1 MLGIRFFVL
10 FAAFGILASDALT
23 ARAFAQ
29 AAATSSVPLPT
40 ARPGTKDTKSAGK
53 PDTKSAAK
61 PDNKTDSKTS
71 SKSVAPS
78 AAKAGTKKSAAA
90 ATKLVTEKS
99 GAHKPAPPIRGSLA
113 TGSTPAV
120 PVSALPGNLALRPA
134 IPQAPVLP
142 MAVAPTASTAPMD
155 ITAVKQAIDLVAKN
169 RTDDATNIEGTIS
182 DPLARKLV
190 EWVILRSDNGATDF
204 SRYINFIAANPSWP
218 SIVLVAPPRRRRAVG
233 RARRPADGDRLL
245 PLRTAAHR
253 QRTFRAGAGAD
264 VARRQRRR
272 RGDAARDLAQRWLLG
287 GS

>member
-10 FAAFGILASDALT
+10 FAVFGILTSDALT

-29 AAATSSVPLPT
+29 SAATSAVPLPM
-40 ARPGTKDTKSAGK
+40 ARPGTKDTKSGGK
-53 PDTKSAAK
+53 PDTKIAAK

-71 SKSVAPS
+71 SKSVTPS
-78 AAKAGTKKSAAA
+78 AAKASTKKSAAP

-120 PVSALPGNLALRPA
+120 ALPGNLALRPA

-155 ITAVKQAIDLVAKN
+155 ITAVKQAIDLVGKN
-169 RTDDATNIEGTIS
+169 RADDATNVEGTIS

-190 EWVILRSDNGATDF
+190 EWVILRSDSGAT
-204 SRYINFIAANPSWP
+204 
-218 SIVLVAPPRRRRAVG
+218 
-233 RARRPADGDRLL
+233 
-245 PLRTAAHR
+245 
-253 QRTFRAGAGAD
+253 
-264 VARRQRRR
+264 
-272 RGDAARDLAQRWLLG
+272 
-287 GS
+287 